1 MRKILFIF
9 ILTIS
14 LCLTVCETDNNEET
28 VIDDP
33 YVPPSPPPPKE
44 IEKYPLPS
52 TQSIIET
59 VENLGA
65 TSVTIAVYTVN
76 GNNVTNTGTT
86 IPGNAPIVIRV
97 NYIYNG
103 LGTIVPSQAAVTV
116 AIRDLFTGFTN
127 VTASVNSTVM
137 FPLPS
142 HSSIIEIAAEQNAEN
157 VRVLEY
163 TANNAVIDKFY
174 YGSVQSSTPVKISI
188 AHDIGANVNL
198 VEQAVRGLFQHF
210 TNVTTTTMLKP
221 PTREQIISALN
232 KEGAASINIKSYTIT
247 GSNAI
252 EGYIAKN
259 VSIYLDANYTTSA
272 ASSDGQT
279 AVRRLFYGFTNANI
293 FVGNNIPINLPTAAQ
308 ISNAIR
314 ISSNYEIYMS
324 NINTY
329 TINGINAS
337 TLGSANSSDTIII
350 RTRSVVWI
358 STGINFDSWNP
369 IGYDQV
375 VSNNSIMANNAKV
388 AVKQLFIDTGFN
400 HANNISITFE

>member
-1 MRKILFIF
+1 MRKILFI
-9 ILTIS
+9 LSIS
-14 LCLTVCETDNNEET
+14 LCLTVCKTDNNEDTE
-28 VIDDP
+28 IDNP
-33 YVPPSPPPPKE
+33 YVPPPSQE

-76 GNNVTNTGTT
+76 GNNVTNTDTT
-86 IPGNAPIVIRV
+86 TSGNASIVIRV

-103 LGTIVPSQAAVTV
+103 LGTIVPSQAGVTL

-142 HSSIIEIAAEQNAEN
+142 HASVIAIAAEQNAEN
-157 VRVLEY
+157 IRILEY
-163 TANNAVIDKFY
+163 TANNAVIGEFY
-174 YGSVQSSTPVKISI
+174 YGSVSSSTPIRISI
-188 AHDIGANVNL
+188 AYDIGANVNL

-210 TNVTTTTMLKP
+210 TNVGITTMLKP
-221 PTREQIISALN
+221 PTREEIISELY
-232 KEGAASINIKSYTIT
+232 KEGAASVNIKSYTIT
-247 GSNAI
+247 GNAI
-252 EGYIAKN
+252 EGFMAKN

-272 ASSDGQT
+272 ASSNGQT

-308 ISNAIR
+308 ISNAIYR
-314 ISSNYEIYMS
+314 SNSEMYRS

-337 TLGSANSSDTIII
+337 TLSFASSSDTIII
-350 RTRSVVWI
+350 RIRSFIWI
-358 STGINFDSWNP
+358 STGINLNSWDP

-375 VSNNSIMANNAKV
+375 VNNNTVIANNAKV
-388 AVKQLFIDTGFN
+388 SVKQLFIDTGFN

>member
-1 MRKILFIF
+1 MRNILFIF

-14 LCLTVCETDNNEET
+14 LCLTVCKTDNNEDS
-28 VIDDP
+28 VIDNP
-33 YVPPSPPPPKE
+33 YVPPPKE

-59 VENLGA
+59 VQNLGA
-65 TSVTIAVYTVN
+65 TSATIATYTVN

-86 IPGNAPIVIRV
+86 TPSNASIVIRV
-97 NYIYNG
+97 NYSYNG
-103 LGTIVPSQAAVTV
+103 LGTIVPSQAGVTL

-142 HSSIIEIAAEQNAEN
+142 HSSVIAIATEQNAEN

-163 TANNAVIDKFY
+163 TANNAVIGEFY
-174 YGSVQSSTPVKISI
+174 YGSISSSTPIKISI
-188 AHDIGANVNL
+188 AYDIGANVNL

-210 TNVTTTTMLKP
+210 TNVGITTMLKP
-221 PTREQIISALN
+221 PTREEIISELYN
-232 KEGAASINIKSYTIT
+232 EGAESVNIKSYTIT

-252 EGYIAKN
+252 EGFRAKN
-259 VSIYLDANYTTSA
+259 VNIFLDADYTTSA
-272 ASSDGQT
+272 TTSNGQT

-293 FVGNNIPINLPTAAQ
+293 FVGNNIPVKLPTAAQ
-308 ISNAIR
+308 ISNAIYLGN
-314 ISSNYEIYMS
+314 SEMYNS

-329 TINGINAS
+329 TINGIDAS
-337 TLGSANSSDTIII
+337 TLSFANSSDSIILRI
-350 RTRSVVWI
+350 RSLIWI
-358 STGINFDSWNP
+358 STGINLNSWDP
-369 IGYDQV
+369 IGYYQI
-375 VSNNSIMANNAKV
+375 VSNSSVMANNAKV

-400 HANNISITFE
+400 HANNITITFE